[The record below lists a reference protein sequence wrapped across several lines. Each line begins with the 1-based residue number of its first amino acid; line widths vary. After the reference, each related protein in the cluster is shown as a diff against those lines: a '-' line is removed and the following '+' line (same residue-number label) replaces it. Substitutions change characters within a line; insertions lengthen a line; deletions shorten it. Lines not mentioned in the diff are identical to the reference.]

1 MHDNQDRYQP
11 VPFDPKELA
20 AKRCVAEPAF
30 RAAYDALE
38 DEFAALRRQCHALHG
53 DPSEIEATGLSEV
66 AVGVIKGWE

>member
-1 MHDNQDRYQP
+1 MPDAEGPYQP

-20 AKRCVAEPAF
+20 AKCAAELAF

-53 DPSEIEATGLSEV
+53 DPSEVEATGFSEV
-66 AVGVIKGWE
+66 AVGLIKGRE